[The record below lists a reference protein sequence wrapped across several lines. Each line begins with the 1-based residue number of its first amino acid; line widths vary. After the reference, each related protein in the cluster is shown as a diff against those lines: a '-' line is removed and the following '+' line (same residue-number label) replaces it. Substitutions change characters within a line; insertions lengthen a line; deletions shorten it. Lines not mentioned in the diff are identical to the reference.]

1 MIGPLLGAA
10 RIAEGAG
17 RSLLALARGLRA
29 AAEAIEADPEAEARA
44 GPRRVSAA
52 RRARLLTSAVAAQG
66 GRCYGCSREFGGG
79 LPATL
84 DRIVP
89 GARGGAYSEANT
101 AALCRPCNLDKG
113 EEPPA
118 AWIARRAVAGRTAR
132 IGP

>member
-1 MIGPLLGAA
+1 MIGLLLGAA

-29 AAEAIEADPEAEARA
+29 AAEAIEADPEEART

-118 AWIARRAVAGRTAR
+118 AWIARRAVAGRAAR
-132 IGP
+132 VGP